1 MAKGSYTINSYSGDI
16 GKYGGVDNRA
26 YHPSHGDFD
35 TDIPHKEIDK
45 ETSTSTTTAATTTA
59 EENEEEGEER
69 QQWDRPIEFLLSC
82 VAMSVGLGNVWRFPT
97 TAYENGGGAFLIPYL
112 LVLTFIGRPLY
123 FLELVL
129 GQFSSSGSVKV
140 WRMVPAAKGVGY
152 AQLLA
157 TYAVVTYYTSLMA
170 LTIFYFIM
178 SFNGVLP
185 WSQCSPPWADEYCVD
200 ADSVNA
206 STSNMSQSSSEQYF
220 YKHVLNIKTDIS
232 DGIGIPDWR
241 LSLCLLFSWAVI
253 FLVMAKGGPVI
264 RQGEACMG
272 SGFGAS
278 YFMALFPYVV
288 LFTLLIRGVTLPG
301 ATNGMLYFITPVWH
315 KLLDPN
321 VWYAAVTQCFFSL
334 SVGYGAIITFASYN
348 KFEQNVYRDA
358 WIISFAD
365 TFTSLLA
372 GLTIF
377 SILGNLAYQLDTDI
391 EDVVRGGSGLAF
403 ISYPDALAKF
413 TWAPQ
418 VFAVLFFLML
428 FTLGCGSV
436 AGLSGSIIT
445 VICDK
450 LPTLDKL
457 YVTLFVC
464 ISGFLVG
471 LLYVTPGGQLILEL
485 VDFFGGGFIIF
496 ILVIVETVAAVLV
509 YGPRNLLGDIKFM
522 LDVDLGIYWKF
533 SWFFFI
539 PVALTC
545 ILVYSLVDLK
555 LPKFNGVPYP
565 EVAYVCGWLLAGV
578 AVSLVPIF
586 FVETFTKTKGDTFE
600 ERLQATFRPKESWG
614 PKKKDNRERWEQM
627 KKEQNR

>member
-1 MAKGSYTINSYSGDI
+1 MTKGSYTMNSYSGDV

-26 YHPSHGDFD
+26 YHPSHGDFE

-45 ETSTSTTTAATTTA
+45 GTTTTTTTATTT
-59 EENEEEGEER
+59 ENEEKGEEER
-69 QQWDRPIEFLLSC
+69 QEWDRPIEFLLSC
-82 VAMSVGLGNVWRFPT
+82 IAMSVGLGNVWRFPT

-129 GQFSSSGSVKV
+129 GI
-140 WRMVPAAKGVGY
+140 GY
-152 AQLLA
+152 AQLLSL
-157 TYAVVTYYTSLMA
+157 YAVVTYYTSLMA

-200 ADSVNA
+200 ASSVNA
-206 STSNMSQSSSEQYF
+206 TTSNMSQSSSEQYF
-220 YKHVLNIKTDIS
+220 YKHVLNFKSDIS

-241 LSLCLLFSWAVI
+241 LALCLLFSWTVV
-253 FLVMAKGGPVI
+253 FLVMAKGV
-264 RQGEACMG
+264 QS
-272 SGFGAS
+272 SGKAS

-288 LFTLLIRGVTLPG
+288 LFTLLIRGATLPG

-315 KLLDPN
+315 KLLDAN

-334 SVGYGAIITFASYN
+334 SVGYGAIISFSSYN

-413 TWAPQ
+413 SWAPQ
-418 VFAVLFFLML
+418 LFAVLFFLML

-436 AGLSGSIIT
+436 VGLSGAIIT
-445 VICDK
+445 TICDR
-450 LPTLDKL
+450 LPTLSKV
-457 YVTLFVC
+457 YVTLFVS
-464 ISGFLVG
+464 IMGFLVG
-471 LLYVTPGGQLILEL
+471 LIYVTPGGQLILEL

-496 ILVIVETVAAVLV
+496 ILVIVQTVAAVLV
-509 YGPRNLLGDIKFM
+509 YGPRNLLGDIKF
-522 LDVDLGIYWKF
+522 
-533 SWFFFI
+533 
-539 PVALTC
+539 
-545 ILVYSLVDLK
+545 ILVELK
-555 LPKFNGVPYP
+555 LPQFNGVPYP
-565 EVAYVCGWLLAGV
+565 HIAYVCGWLLAGI
-578 AVSLVPIF
+578 AVMLLPIF
-586 FVETFTKTKGDTFE
+586 FVEAFTKTKGDTFG